1 MRETDET
8 DITLFIYEELLAFR
22 RAAEKLGL
30 TKEDVNDVMF
40 ENAANFFGIRKDH
53 Y

>member
-1 MRETDET
+1 MRETDES

-30 TKEDVNDVMF
+30 TKEDVSDMMYG
-40 ENAANFFGIRKDH
+40 NAARYFGI
-53 Y
+53 